1 MAVSDRVKSGPE
13 KAPHRS
19 LWKALG
25 LTDEELK
32 LPLIGVVSA
41 KSECVPGHNHLNNI
55 AQAVKDGIRLA
66 GGVPVEFPAIGVCDG
81 IAMGHVGMK
90 YSLASRELIADSCES
105 MAIAHGFDGMVFIP
119 NCDKIVPGM
128 LMAARRLNLPAMVIS
143 GGPMMPGRM
152 LGGSG
157 DMDLNSVF
165 EAVGAYKA
173 GKMDDA
179 QLNAVESA
187 ACPGCG
193 SCSGMFTAN
202 SMNCITEVI
211 GMALPGNGTIAA
223 VDAARIRLAKKTG
236 MRVVELVRE
245 GLTPEKI
252 MTESAFRNALCLDMA
267 LGCST
272 NTVLHLPAIAHEA
285 GIDFDLNWV
294 NEASAKVPNL
304 CHLAPAGHHHVI
316 DLHLAGGVMGV
327 LSELKGRGLLDEN
340 ALTVSGMTLGEEI
353 SLSKN
358 YNHEVIRPFDEPY
371 SPTGGLMILRG
382 NLAPD
387 GAVVKR
393 SAVAKEMLVHEGP
406 ARVFNSEDEAIAAI
420 YAGQIKPGDVVVIR
434 YEGPKGG
441 PGMREMLSP
450 TSAIAHHRRPL
461 LRRNPRRGHRPCFTR
476 GRERRHD
483 RPHRGGG
490 RHRHRHPERQ
500 ARIEGGRRDA
510 RQAPR
515 GVGLP
520 AAERHQGLSG
530 ALREAGFQREQGR
543 RRRIN
548 RFSNTIISRS
558 GRFARRKERERP
570 LSFLFSRSCP
580 FLRPE
585 RGESEKERLSADRTP
600 PDALLTLAL
609 FSGSWYTIS

>member
-152 LGGSG
+152 PGGSG

-173 GKMDDA
+173 GKMDDT

-327 LSELKGRGLLDEN
+327 LSELKGRGLLDVFQQRRFF
-340 ALTVSGMTLGEEI
+340 LDGGVLPPFEI
-353 SLSKN
+353 
-358 YNHEVIRPFDEPY
+358 
-371 SPTGGLMILRG
+371 
-382 NLAPD
+382 LAPLLHAARLLAD
-387 GAVVKR
+387 VGA
-393 SAVAKEMLVHEGP
+393 
-406 ARVFNSEDEAIAAI
+406 AA
-420 YAGQIKPGDVVVIR
+420 
-434 YEGPKGG
+434 
-441 PGMREMLSP
+441 
-450 TSAIAHHRRPL
+450 H
-461 LRRNPRRGHRPCFTR
+461 
-476 GRERRHD
+476 
-483 RPHRGGG
+483 
-490 RHRHRHPERQ
+490 
-500 ARIEGGRRDA
+500 
-510 RQAPR
+510 
-515 GVGLP
+515 GVGLARYFRRVRADLRVLDLVGP
-520 AAERHQGLSG
+520 RARLPRGLLQT
-530 ALREAGFQREQGR
+530 ADLLFQLRVLRQLKRVL
-543 RRRIN
+543 
-548 RFSNTIISRS
+548 
-558 GRFARRKERERP
+558 P
-570 LSFLFSRSCP
+570 LPVFIP
-580 FLRPE
+580 
-585 RGESEKERLSADRTP
+585 
-600 PDALLTLAL
+600 
-609 FSGSWYTIS
+609 